1 MIHRTHPHHRRSL
14 FAVPLL
20 IAAALTAACGSKDGP
35 INTID
40 PPAQTSL
47 PPGPARVMEQLAPVK
62 IRVHPLTRIS
72 IQKDEAPKLNC
83 HFELLDQFN
92 HSIKWL
98 GKVRVELYRPVA
110 DAGSSPIGST
120 GTEKQELV
128 WNQDLND
135 PRVNADMYD
144 WVTRT
149 YLLPLGDLPAW
160 AVHVADGTSR
170 DPWLTLKVYFTFVDV
185 NGQDRTL
192 SAQYRI
198 NRGQ

>member
-1 MIHRTHPHHRRSL
+1 MTHRTHHCPCRSL
-14 FAVPLL
+14 ITAPL
-20 IAAALTAACGSKDGP
+20 IAAAVTLSACGPKDGP
-35 INTID
+35 IATLD
-40 PPAQTSL
+40 APAQTTL

-72 IQKDEAPKLNC
+72 IQKDEPPKLNC

-98 GKVRVELYRPVA
+98 GKARVELYRPVA

-170 DPWLTLKVYFTFVDV
+170 DPWLTLKIYFTFVDV
-185 NGQDRTL
+185 SGQDRTL

-198 NRGQ
+198 TRGQ

>member
-1 MIHRTHPHHRRSL
+1 MTPTTHHRSSL
-14 FAVPLL
+14 TTAAFLA
-20 IAAALTAACGSKDGP
+20 IAAALTTAACSPKDGP
-35 INTID
+35 IATLD
-40 PPAQTSL
+40 PPGQTTL

-72 IQKDEAPKLNC
+72 IQKDEPPKLNC

-110 DAGSSPIGST
+110 DAASSPIGAT

-135 PRVNADMYD
+135 PRTNADMYD

-170 DPWLTLKVYFTFVDV
+170 DPWLTLKIYFTFVDV
-185 NGQDRTL
+185 SGQDRTL